1 MVGAADLW
9 AGSIGSGTQPVIQ
22 AGDVIVGAQAFGFLR
37 NVTSASVAGPS
48 YSLQTE
54 AAVLDDLIAD
64 GEFAFTADLFES
76 GQAVGIGPGSLRGR
90 GSQPI
95 GIRYGPVV
103 VLSELPDG
111 ISAAESL
118 RLISR
123 PRPRILAARVGI
135 TVIALTRLN
144 NTAAEIAMAMSRK
157 SCPASS

>member
-1 MVGAADLW
+1 MRANA
-9 AGSIGSGTQPVIQ
+9 
-22 AGDVIVGAQAFGFLR
+22 
-37 NVTSASVAGPS
+37 ASVRATTPRS
-48 YSLQTE
+48 PP
-54 AAVLDDLIAD
+54 A
-64 GEFAFTADLFES
+64 
-76 GQAVGIGPGSLRGR
+76 
-90 GSQPI
+90 
-95 GIRYGPVV
+95 
-103 VLSELPDG
+103 G